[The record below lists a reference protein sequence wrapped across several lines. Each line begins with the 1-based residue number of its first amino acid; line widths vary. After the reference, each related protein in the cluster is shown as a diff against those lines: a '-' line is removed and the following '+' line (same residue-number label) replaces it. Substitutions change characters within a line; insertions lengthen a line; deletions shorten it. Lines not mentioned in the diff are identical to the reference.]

1 MKTSRQITAQ
11 RLCLQPGYPHQADDD
26 STFDSKERRVGEFTI
41 RWKYIQ
47 AKISKDCLLT
57 NSFYLAH
64 GEKQGDALKRIEY
77 SITVIFTLKVTQVY
91 THFSK
96 NNVHSSSLFLNPQLL
111 AYEPN
116 SC

>member
-1 MKTSRQITAQ
+1 M
-11 RLCLQPGYPHQADDD
+11 
-26 STFDSKERRVGEFTI
+26 GEFTI

-64 GEKQGDALKRIEY
+64 GEKQGDALKRTEYQIEY
-77 SITVIFTLKVTQVY
+77 SVTVIFTLKVTQVY

-96 NNVHSSSLFLNPQLL
+96 NKVHSSSLFLNPQLL
-111 AYEPN
+111 AYETN